1 MKPIIPVESLVSSF
15 QTPSTLLL
23 TPLIN
28 SYFSE
33 EDTIKSHDNNVQAQY
48 ELLE

>member
-1 MKPIIPVESLVSSF
+1 MKPITSLESLMSSF
-15 QTPSTLLL
+15 QTPSTSFL

-28 SYFSE
+28 NYFFE
-33 EDTIKSHDNNVQAQY
+33 EETIEPHDNNVQAQY